1 MAWLDSL
8 IYIGYHEEQ
17 FTLER
22 EFCHHLLT
30 VMIADMTFLFPWK
43 MFGILWSG
51 KWWLQTS

>member
-51 KWWLQTS
+51 K